1 VRADL
6 EHGSIPGL
14 ALHSAE
20 RYGDAPAIIDG
31 ATTMSFADVGAEMLT
46 VGRALMARGVEP
58 GDRVVLWAPN
68 SARWITSALG
78 ILATGAWLVPMNTRF
93 KGTEAAFILKKTGA
107 RVLLCATEFLGADF
121 VGMVREADPSLGA
134 RLDIV
139 VVDGSVPVGATSWDD
154 FMAGAATV
162 DEAALR
168 ERIEAIGSDDVS
180 DIVFTSGTTGHPKG
194 VMLRHGTSMRAFE
207 AFNEGFGLGRG
218 DRLLIVLP
226 FFHTFGYKAGWMLAL
241 MVGATSV
248 PLAVFDPEA
257 ALRTIE
263 RQRITHL
270 GGSPTIF
277 AALLDHPVRHDVDLA
292 SMRVGVV
299 SAAYVPVELVYR
311 MKDELGLDY
320 SMTGYGLTETHGI
333 VGVTYPDDPPETVA
347 NWSCRPL
354 PDTEVRLVDGD
365 GNDVAL
371 GDRGEVLF
379 RGYSVSNGYFD
390 EPEATAV
397 VFGPDG
403 WLRTGDIAYQREDG
417 YLKVC
422 DRKKD
427 MFIMGGFNVAPA
439 EVEGML
445 MDWEKI
451 VAAAVVGVPDD
462 RFGEVGAAF
471 VVPASG
477 STLTPEAVIEYA
489 RSVMANFKVPR
500 RVEIVAA
507 LPMNATGKVMKD
519 ELRARVS
526 APT

>member
-6 EHGSIPGL
+6 EHGSIPRMV
-14 ALHSAE
+14 LHSAE
-20 RYGDAPAIIDG
+20 RYAGAPAIIDG
-31 ATTMSFADVGAEMLT
+31 DTTMSFADVSAEMLT

-78 ILATGAWLVPMNTRF
+78 ILATGARLVPMNTRF
-93 KGTEAAFILKKTGA
+93 KGPEAAFILKKTGA
-107 RVLLCATEFLGADF
+107 RVLLCANGFLGADF
-121 VGMVREADPSLGA
+121 VEMVREADPSLA
-134 RLDIV
+134 QLIDVV
-139 VVDGSVPVGATSWDD
+139 VVDGPAPEGTTSWGD
-154 FMAGAATV
+154 FIAGADTV
-162 DEAALR
+162 DDRAVR
-168 ERIEAIGSDDVS
+168 ERIEAIGPDDVS

-194 VMLRHGTSMRAFE
+194 VLLRHGTSMRAFE
-207 AFNEGFGLGRG
+207 AFNEGFALGRS

-248 PLAVFDPEA
+248 PLAVLDPEA

-263 RQRITHL
+263 QQRITHL

-277 AALLDHPVRHDVDLA
+277 AALLDHPVRKEVDLA
-292 SMRVGVV
+292 SMRVSVV

-311 MKDELGLDY
+311 MKEDLGLDY
-320 SMTGYGLTETHGI
+320 AMTGYGLTETHGI
-333 VGVTYPDDPPETVA
+333 VGLTYPDDPPETVA

-354 PDTEVRLVDGD
+354 EDTEVRLVDDD
-365 GNDVAL
+365 GNDVAM

-390 EPEATAV
+390 EPEATAA
-397 VFGPDG
+397 VFSADG
-403 WLRTGDIAYQREDG
+403 WLRTGDIAFQREDG

-427 MFIMGGFNVAPA
+427 MYIMGGFNVAPA

-445 MDWEKI
+445 TDWGKI

-477 STLTPEAVIEYA
+477 ITLTPEEVIAYA
-489 RSVMANFKVPR
+489 RSAMANFKVPR
-500 RVEIVAA
+500 RVEIVEA
-507 LPMNATGKVMKD
+507 LPMNATGKVLKD
-519 ELRARVS
+519 ELRARLA
-526 APT
+526 APA

>member
-1 VRADL
+1 MRADL
-6 EHGSIPGL
+6 EHGSIPRL

-20 RYGDAPAIIDG
+20 RYGSAPAIIDG
-31 ATTMSFADVGAEMLT
+31 DTTMSFAEVCAEMLM
-46 VGRALMARGVEP
+46 VGRALIARGVEP

-68 SARWITSALG
+68 SSRWITSALG

-93 KGTEAAFILKKTGA
+93 KGAEAAFVLRKTGA
-107 RVLLCATEFLGADF
+107 RVLLCANGFLGAEF
-121 VGMVREADPSLGA
+121 VEMVREADPGVA
-134 RLDIV
+134 QQVDV
-139 VVDGSVPVGATSWDD
+139 VVLDGSVPEGASGWSD
-154 FMAGAATV
+154 FVSGGASV
-162 DEAALR
+162 DESAVR
-168 ERIEAIGSDDVS
+168 ERIEAIAPEDVC
-180 DIVFTSGTTGHPKG
+180 DVIFTSGTTGHPKG

-207 AFNEGFGLGRG
+207 ALNEGFGLSRG

-248 PLAVFDPEA
+248 PMAVFDPEA
-257 ALRTIE
+257 ALRAIE
-263 RQRITHL
+263 GQRITHL

-277 AALLDHPVRHDVDLA
+277 GALLDHPVRKEVDLS

-299 SAAYVPVELVYR
+299 SAAYVPVELIYR
-311 MKDELGLDY
+311 MKDDLGLDY
-320 SMTGYGLTETHGI
+320 SMTGYGLTEAHGI
-333 VGVTYPDDPPETVA
+333 VGVTYADDPPETVA

-365 GNDVAL
+365 GNDVAM

-379 RGYSVSNGYFD
+379 RGYSVSDGYFD
-390 EPEATAV
+390 EPGATEA
-397 VFGPDG
+397 VFASDG
-403 WLRTGDIAYQREDG
+403 WLHTGDVAYQRADG

-445 MDWEKI
+445 TDWEKI

-462 RFGEVGAAF
+462 RYGEVGAAF

-477 STLTPEAVIEYA
+477 ITLTPEAVIEYA
-489 RSVMANFKVPR
+489 RSAMANFKVPR
-500 RVEIVAA
+500 RVEIVEA

-519 ELRARVS
+519 ELRARLA
-526 APT
+526 APA